1 MRRNSKTD
9 TLFVGLT
16 RPTTLFGIPYMA
28 FVIEF
33 MAVSVIFLAMGNP
46 LYLLTGAPIHGL
58 LYLMSA
64 HDPGRF
70 ETIGLWLK
78 TTGRCRTTPFWGA
91 ASFAPM
97 PATKQ
102 HRTTRLAFLKEKD

>member
-1 MRRNSKTD
+1 MRRNIQAD

-16 RPTTLFGIPYMA
+16 RPATIFGIPYMA

-33 MAVSVIFLAMGNP
+33 MGVSVVFLAMGNP
-46 LYLLTGAPIHGL
+46 FYLLLGVPVHGL

-70 ETIGLWLK
+70 ETLAIWLK
-78 TTGRCRTTPFWGA
+78 TSGRCRTTGFWGA
-91 ASFAPM
+91 VSFSPAP
-97 PATKQ
+97 AQKN
-102 HRTTRLAFLKEKD
+102 RARSGLAFRRT